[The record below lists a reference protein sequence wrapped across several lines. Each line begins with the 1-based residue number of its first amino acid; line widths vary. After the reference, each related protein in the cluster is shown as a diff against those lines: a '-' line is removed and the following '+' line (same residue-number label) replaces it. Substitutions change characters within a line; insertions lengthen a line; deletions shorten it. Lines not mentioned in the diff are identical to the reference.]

1 MVWSSQAISRGAK
14 MAQDAIWDA
23 SGAPFGGLVG
33 RIMAPGWA
41 KMPLCWPTWRQDMPK
56 MANLEPKIG
65 NLGRF
70 WKHLGDFF
78 GILGAVRAKLSKTKK
93 NNDSG
98 AVLEVFKRSWR

>member
-1 MVWSSQAISRGAK
+1 MTPLGAK

-41 KMPLCWPTWRQDMPK
+41 KMPLCWPTWRQDVPK

-65 NLGRF
+65 NFEFFLE
-70 WKHLGDFF
+70 HLGDFF
-78 GILGAVRAKLSKTKK
+78 GILGAILLKLMKTPKTRR
-93 NNDSG
+93 
-98 AVLEVFKRSWR
+98 VEHF